1 SQVTRKTHFPI
12 VQSLLKQHFKL
23 MMVLRLLKIPK
34 STYFDWVHYTES
46 QRQREDTILKALLRE
61 IWQNNYKA
69 YGAPRLRLALADLN
83 LHHGTNR
90 VRRLMR
96 EAGIYSVMSRR
107 FNKPTTT
114 VDYRQRP
121 NLIRHLPEA
130 NAWSMDITYLKLSNG
145 QWVYLAS
152 VLELQT
158 RKILAHQISATMD
171 TKLVVTTL
179 QRSLSTDKKPNY
191 LHTDMGSQFTSFGFE
206 NLLKRH
212 KIDHSYSKVG
222 HPYDNAKI
230 ESFHSLLKRE
240 MIYQFRF
247 PSIAHLI
254 LDVSKYIHWFNNE
267 RISLANQKI
276 KVA

>member
-1 SQVTRKTHFPI
+1 
-12 VQSLLKQHFKL
+12 

-34 STYFDWVHYTES
+34 STTLIGF
-46 QRQREDTILKALLRE
+46 TILRANDNEKTRFLKALLRE

-69 YGAPRLRLALADLN
+69 YGAPRLRLALSDLN
-83 LHHGTNR
+83 LHHGTNQ

-96 EAGIYSVMSRR
+96 EASIYSVMTRR

-152 VLELQT
+152 VLDLQT

-179 QRSLSTDKKPNY
+179 QRSLSTDKKTK
-191 LHTDMGSQFTSFGFE
+191 LFT
-206 NLLKRH
+206 H
-212 KIDHSYSKVG
+212 
-222 HPYDNAKI
+222 
-230 ESFHSLLKRE
+230 
-240 MIYQFRF
+240 
-247 PSIAHLI
+247 
-254 LDVSKYIHWFNNE
+254 
-267 RISLANQKI
+267 
-276 KVA
+276 

>member
-1 SQVTRKTHFPI
+1 
-12 VQSLLKQHFKL
+12 
-23 MMVLRLLKIPK
+23 M
-34 STYFDWVHYTES
+34 
-46 QRQREDTILKALLRE
+46 
-61 IWQNNYKA
+61 
-69 YGAPRLRLALADLN
+69 
-83 LHHGTNR
+83 
-90 VRRLMR
+90 
-96 EAGIYSVMSRR
+96 
-107 FNKPTTT
+107 
-114 VDYRQRP
+114 
-121 NLIRHLPEA
+121 
-130 NAWSMDITYLKLSNG
+130 AWSMDITYLKLSND

-152 VLELQT
+152 VLDLQT

-212 KIDHSYSKVG
+212 KIDHSYSKLG

-247 PSIAHLI
+247 PSIGTSNFRCVQVYSLVQQRKNQSCQSKNKSCLI
-254 LDVSKYIHWFNNE
+254 SSDLDKNIPNY
-267 RISLANQKI
+267 
-276 KVA
+276 